1 MKKIADLFFRDSLA
15 NLLPKTFFFGIVA
28 SASLIASSLTLTPK
42 AYAQNLTVNNNE
54 IVSYAQAVLA
64 MEPSRQQAFGEIK
77 KLINGG
83 EIPQIVCNDPK
94 SINSLPRK
102 AREIAVNYCNRS
114 QKIVEENGL
123 TIERFNKITME
134 IQNDNNLKRQVY
146 NTLIRLQKSP
156 ESR

>member
-1 MKKIADLFFRDSLA
+1 MKKITDLFFRDNLA
-15 NLLPKTFFFGIVA
+15 NLLPKTWFFGVIA
-28 SASLIASSLTLTPK
+28 AASLVSSSLTFTPK

-54 IVSYAQAVLA
+54 VVSYAQAVLA
-64 MEPSRQQAFGEIK
+64 MEPSRQQAFDEIK
-77 KLINGG
+77 KLIGNG

-94 SINSLPRK
+94 SISSLPRK
-102 AREIAVNYCNRS
+102 ARDIAVNYCTRS

-123 TIERFNKITME
+123 TIERFNKITLE

-156 ESR
+156 ASR